1 MAVIIG
7 SARCDEL
14 GHIHGGK
21 AGSQSPK
28 EVSTQDWYKHSKGW
42 IVIRAKSDEAAE
54 KIAICM
60 EKACESPRIGYD
72 QWQRNTLWNAVKN
85 HGYDPDALTFDVE
98 TDCSA
103 LVRVCCAYAGIVVDD
118 CNTTTLPGR
127 LKATGEFEI
136 FTSTKYT
143 ESSAY
148 LRRGDIL
155 CTRTKGHVVVVLSDG
170 AKIAKPQP
178 YQGPL
183 SLPAKGYIELRD
195 TGIYVARLQKFLNW
209 FGNYHLDV
217 DEIFGIKTDTAVR
230 RFQKAV
236 GIEVDG
242 VFGKISLKKAK
253 AVKK

>member
-7 SARCDEL
+7 SARCDEN

-21 AGSQSPK
+21 AGSQSPR
-28 EVSTQDWYKHSKGW
+28 EISTQAWYKHPKGW
-42 IVIRAKSDEAAE
+42 VVIRPKSDEVAE

-118 CNTTTLPGR
+118 CNTTTLPTR
-127 LKATGEFEI
+127 LSATGKFNLL
-136 FTSTKYT
+136 TGSRYT
-143 ESSAY
+143 DSSAY

-155 CTRTKGHVVVVLSDG
+155 CTRTRGHVVVVLSDG
-170 AKIAKPQP
+170 AKIAKPTV
-178 YQGPL
+178 YQGAL
-183 SLPAKGYIELRD
+183 SLPAKGYIELKD
-195 TGIYVARLQKFLNW
+195 TGIYVTRLQKFLNW
-209 FGNYHLDV
+209 YGNYGLAV
-217 DEIFGIKTDTAVR
+217 DGIFGVKTDTAVR
-230 RFQKAV
+230 RFQKSV
-236 GIEVDG
+236 GIDVDG
-242 VFGKISLKKAK
+242 VFGKQSLKKAK